1 MGARS
6 EVEMDRVEMERR
18 LEQVAAYQ
26 ASGQK
31 AMAWSKA
38 NGVALRM
45 LASWCAH
52 AERWRAQLDGK
63 APPQRVKRSAA
74 VPMQPSSDFVA
85 ASLPTFAV
93 APAVR
98 VCLPGAG
105 GIEVHWPLSHTVELA
120 AWLREVA
127 R

>member
-6 EVEMDRVEMERR
+6 EVEMDRAEMERR

-31 AMAWSKA
+31 AMAWAQA
-38 NGVALRM
+38 NGVPLRM

-52 AERWRAQLDGK
+52 AQRWRAQLEGK
-63 APPQRVKRSAA
+63 APPRRAKRSAA
-74 VPMQPSSDFVA
+74 VPMQPSSEFVA
-85 ASLPTFAV
+85 ANPPLLGAAAT
-93 APAVR
+93 VR
-98 VCLPGAG
+98 VLLPGACQA
-105 GIEVHWPLSHTVELA
+105 ELHWPLSHASELA

>member
-1 MGARS
+1 
-6 EVEMDRVEMERR
+6 MDRVEMERR

-31 AMAWSKA
+31 AMAWSQA
-38 NGVALRM
+38 NGVPLRK

-52 AERWRAQLDGK
+52 AQRWRAQLEGK
-63 APPQRVKRSAA
+63 APPRRVKRLATA
-74 VPMQPSSDFVA
+74 PIQASSDFVA
-85 ASLPTFAV
+85 ASLPTLGAI
-93 APAVR
+93 PTVR
-98 VCLPGAG
+98 VLLPSAG
-105 GIEVHWPLSHTVELA
+105 HAELHWPLSHAAELA

>member
-1 MGARS
+1 
-6 EVEMDRVEMERR
+6 MDRVEMERR

-31 AMAWSKA
+31 AMAWSQA
-38 NGVALRM
+38 NGVPLRM

-52 AERWRAQLDGK
+52 ADRWRAQLDGK

-74 VPMQPSSDFVA
+74 APTQCSSDFVA
-85 ASLPTFAV
+85 ASPPMLGAAATVHVLLPS
-93 APAVR
+93 
-98 VCLPGAG
+98 AG
-105 GIEVHWPLSHTVELA
+105 HAELHWPLSHTAELA